1 MACEGD
7 WTLKIRDKS
16 GGEILHIRPTTMNL
30 ELNRNKY
37 DYCRM
42 QFPKRVGQEMQP
54 HTRFVDG
61 ALHDLLPADVLVDGE
76 RVKRLMFTPD
86 AADYTNDE
94 TYIKLLDLHK
104 ALSDGTVNIQRD
116 NIQLRQIYEDVIN
129 QANNRLIDTVRFT
142 VPESKVRNLFSF
154 GDFLENEPTQIQ
166 PEDFQEDSLGNVA
179 KNIGD
184 RVNPFDDSKILK
196 AIFDNPDS
204 SANIWNRVLDGAHAV
219 DYQNIT
225 PLEAIQDL
233 NEKFGVKSWIDGDST
248 LVVGIPESKP
258 IVHYAAP
265 DDNRAWRYKNPN
277 ISHSREPIKKVVVE
291 GAWVDE
297 PGFGGE
303 GDAIQEIASWFDKSD
318 TGGAAEARAIGM
330 AERTDIPNGREILVK
345 SSDAKKDNIRE
356 VAYLILREEIKK
368 QNSGSTDIDP
378 NLSGSEFSSVQNLYP
393 GHRIRMVPEDVHFDN
408 PTATSGEYSEKI
420 PELDDHCNSFVYNER
435 YLVTS
440 VTHNLTKGGDW
451 TINADLAMDE
461 LFEPDE
467 IELGFG
473 YAYPGEDGLRQELDT
488 ETEYLT
494 SIYNVN

>member
-1 MACEGD
+1 MSCEGD
-7 WTLKIRDKS
+7 WTLKIRDTS
-16 GGEILHIRPTTMNL
+16 GAEVLHIRPTTMNL

-42 QFPKRVGQEMQP
+42 QFPKAVGKEMQP

-116 NIQLRQIYEDVIN
+116 NIQLREIYEDVIN

-154 GDFLENEPTQIQ
+154 GDFLDNSNSTEPAGSFEEVKEGIK
-166 PEDFQEDSLGNVA
+166 DDL
-179 KNIGD
+179 
-184 RVNPFDDSKILK
+184 NPFDDSKILT

-204 SANIWNRVLDGAHAV
+204 AANIWDRVLDGAHAV
-219 DYQNIT
+219 DYQNVT
-225 PLEAIQDL
+225 PLEAVQDL

-248 LVVGIPESKP
+248 LVVGIPEAKP

-265 DDNRAWRYKNPN
+265 DDDRAWRYKNPN

-297 PGFGGE
+297 PGLGGSA
-303 GDAIQEIASWFDKSD
+303 DQIQEVASWFDKSD
-318 TGGAAEARAIGM
+318 TGGAAEARAIGV

-408 PTATSGEYSEKI
+408 PDETSGEYNQQI
-420 PELDDHCNSFVYNER
+420 PDLDDHCNSFVYNER

-473 YAYPGEDGLRQELDT
+473 YAYPGEEELRQELGT
-488 ETEYLT
+488 EIDLLT
-494 SIYNVN
+494 KGMYDIK

>member
-1 MACEGD
+1 
-7 WTLKIRDKS
+7 
-16 GGEILHIRPTTMNL
+16 MNL

-42 QFPKRVGQEMQP
+42 QFPKKVGKEMQP

-61 ALHDLLPADVLVDGE
+61 ALHDLLPADVFVDGE

-86 AADYTNDE
+86 GVDYTNDE

-116 NIQLRQIYEDVIN
+116 NIQLRNIYEDVIN

-154 GDFLENEPTQIQ
+154 GDFIREKPTQIK
-166 PEDFQEDSLGNVA
+166 PEDLQGD
-179 KNIGD
+179 NITD
-184 RVNPFDDSKILK
+184 RLNPFDDSEILK
-196 AIFDNPDS
+196 AIFNNPDS
-204 SANIWNRVLDGAHAV
+204 AEEIWGRVLSGAHAV
-219 DYQNIT
+219 DYQNVT
-225 PLEAIQDL
+225 PLEAVQDL

-248 LVVGIPESKP
+248 LVVGIPEAKP

-265 DDNRAWRYKNPN
+265 DDDRAWRYKDPN

-297 PGFGGE
+297 PGPGGE
-303 GDAIQEIASWFDKSD
+303 GDFIQEVASWFDKSD
-318 TGGAAEARAIGM
+318 TGGAAEARAIGI
-330 AERTDIPNGREILVK
+330 AERTDIPNGKQILVR
-345 SSDAKKDNIRE
+345 SSNAKKDNIRE
-356 VAYLILREEIKK
+356 VAYLILRDEIKK
-368 QNSGSTDIDP
+368 QNSGSTGIDP
-378 NLSGSEFSSVQNLYP
+378 NLSGSKFSSVQNLYP

-408 PTATSGEYSEKI
+408 PDATSGEYTQEI
-420 PELDDHCNSFVYNER
+420 PELDDHCNQFVYNER

-440 VTHNLTKGGDW
+440 VSHNLTKGGDW
-451 TINADLAMDE
+451 TINANLAMDE

-488 ETEYLT
+488 EIEHLPG
-494 SIYNVN
+494 IYNIN